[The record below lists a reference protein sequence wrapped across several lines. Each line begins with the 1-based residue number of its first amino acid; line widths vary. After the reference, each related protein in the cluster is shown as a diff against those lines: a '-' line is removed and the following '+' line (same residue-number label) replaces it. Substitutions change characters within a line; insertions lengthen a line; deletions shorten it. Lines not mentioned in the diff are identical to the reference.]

1 MDVSRCGATGSQLTS
16 SGTLGDDFPTA
27 AAVQYVASASR
38 PPPWKG
44 RTPAAVGRRL
54 GGRGTETTSN
64 PEPLMLRAMGIGA
77 GYHAPQETA
86 AALQALRPHMSSEG
100 QPGLLREPRSHVS
113 PDQRPD
119 LERAAAARH
128 GTPAERGQG
137 ARPAGRPRG
146 PEHDKRP
153 VGLMCCVMPP
163 GNRRQSAGALGSR
176 GSKASQTVPAE
187 DVTPP
192 GFLLFAFPL

>member
-86 AALQALRPHMSSEG
+86 AALQALRPHMFSEG
-100 QPGLLREPRSHVS
+100 QAFFENLGRTSAQTGGEITSEQLQEGMGH
-113 PDQRPD
+113 
-119 LERAAAARH
+119 LESAAR
-128 GTPAERGQG
+128 
-137 ARPAGRPRG
+137 ARDQQDAP
-146 PEHDKRP
+146 
-153 VGLMCCVMPP
+153 
-163 GNRRQSAGALGSR
+163 
-176 GSKASQTVPAE
+176 TVPNTTSA
-187 DVTPP
+187 P
-192 GFLLFAFPL
+192 AA